1 MRVLLL
7 GPYPPPHGGVQT
19 NLVAIREMLLAQ
31 GIPCSV
37 INLHRHRT
45 GRGQAVYHPTGA
57 LETLWLLLRLRYDT
71 LHLHLG
77 GDLTPRLLGL
87 CLACTLIPGK
97 KAVLTFH
104 SGGYA
109 SSPAGR
115 SAAPGTLR
123 GRVFRRFDRIIAVNH
138 ELVELFHRFGV
149 PPERVRLI
157 PPHALPPRAPDVE
170 LPPRLCHFFRTH
182 RPVLLTV
189 GLLEP
194 EYDLPLQVR
203 ALGRIRERRPKAGLV
218 LIGSGSLEPRL
229 RGLIEQQPYAEHILL
244 CGDVPHAATLRAI
257 AEADVCLRTT
267 LYDGDSVAVRESLHL
282 GTPVIAS
289 DNRMRPAG
297 VRLIPASDLDAL
309 CEAIEAALASPR
321 PRGAASISG
330 DEHIRAVLD
339 LYRGLRRRGAVRVA
353 THRAVE

>member
-1 MRVLLL
+1 MKVLLL

-19 NLVAIREMLLAQ
+19 NLVAIREMLLAR
-31 GIPCSV
+31 GVPCTV

-57 LETLWLLLRLRYDT
+57 LETLWLLLRLRCDI

-87 CLACTLIPGK
+87 CFACTMIPGK

-115 SAAPGTLR
+115 SAAPDTLR
-123 GRVFRRFDRIIAVNH
+123 GQAFRRFDRIIAVNQ
-138 ELVELFHRFGV
+138 EIVDLFHRFGV
-149 PPERVRLI
+149 PPDRVRLI
-157 PPHALPPRAPDVE
+157 PPHALPPRVPDVE
-170 LPPRLCHFFRTH
+170 LPAGLRHFFHTH
-182 RPVLLTV
+182 RPVLATV

-203 ALGRIRERRPKAGLV
+203 ALGRVRDRHPKAGLV
-218 LIGSGSLEPRL
+218 LVGSGSLEPHL
-229 RGLIEQQPYAEHILL
+229 RRMIDEQPYAEHVLL
-244 CGDVPHAATLRAI
+244 CGDVPHPTTLRAI
-257 AEADVCLRTT
+257 AEADVFLRTT
-267 LYDGDSVAVRESLHL
+267 LYDGDSVAVREALHL

-289 DNRMRPAG
+289 DNRMRPPG
-297 VRLIPASDLDAL
+297 VRLVPASDLDAL
-309 CEAIEAALASPR
+309 CAAIEAGLASPH
-321 PRGAASISG
+321 PRTAGSSSG
-330 DEHIRAVLD
+330 EEHVQAVLD
-339 LYRGLRRRGAVRVA
+339 LYRELRGGGELRAA
-353 THRAVE
+353 THQAVE